1 LTRSKRLKPLAQI
14 ADRKQQDAARVF
26 RQSREELD
34 RYEARLVEL
43 RSYRKE
49 YLGRFH
55 RAGNGGIGAS
65 QMKDYLVFLARL
77 DEAIRQLEALLAD
90 SRQQCES
97 RRGEWVTSRA
107 RFKALDEVIAR
118 YRSAERREMLRREQR
133 DADEHNLQA
142 SHRK

>member
-1 LTRSKRLKPLAQI
+1 VSRSKRLMPLAQI

-26 RQSREELD
+26 RQSRDELEGF
-34 RYEARLVEL
+34 EARLGEL
-43 RSYRKE
+43 RGYREE

-55 RAGNGGIGAS
+55 RAGNGGLGAG
-65 QMKDYLVFLARL
+65 QMKGYLVFLAKL
-77 DEAIRQLEALLAD
+77 DEAIRQLEALLAA
-90 SRQQCES
+90 SRQQCET
-97 RRGEWVTSRA
+97 RRGEWVASRA

-133 DADEHNLQA
+133 NADEHSLQA